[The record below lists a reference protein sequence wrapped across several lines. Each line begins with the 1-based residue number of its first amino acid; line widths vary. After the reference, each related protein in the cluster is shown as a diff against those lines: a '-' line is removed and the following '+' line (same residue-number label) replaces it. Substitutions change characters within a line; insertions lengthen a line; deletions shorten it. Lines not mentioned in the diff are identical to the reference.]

1 MKEITL
7 VWCGLFFVFF
17 LNLWWLFLIILII
30 SKVLTS
36 DYLNSLFGIFVDIKM
51 NFVTQASS
59 AGLLFF
65 FFFIIHFFFLL
76 VWEG

>member
-7 VWCGLFFVFF
+7 VWCGLFFFFF

>member
-7 VWCGLFFVFF
+7 VWCGLFFFF